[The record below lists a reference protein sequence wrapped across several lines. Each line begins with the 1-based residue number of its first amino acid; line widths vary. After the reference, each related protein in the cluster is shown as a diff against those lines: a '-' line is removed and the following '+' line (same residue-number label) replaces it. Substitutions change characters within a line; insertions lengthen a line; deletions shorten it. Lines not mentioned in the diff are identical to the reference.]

1 VCDDERML
9 AFQNGRVREEVA
21 KFDSQL
27 DTWFASPEGRFAMWL
42 AERQRRH

>member
-1 VCDDERML
+1 ML

-27 DTWFASPEGRFAMWL
+27 DTWFASPEGQFSVWL
-42 AERQRRH
+42 AEHQRRD

>member
-27 DTWFASPEGRFAMWL
+27 DTWFASPEGQFSVWL
-42 AERQRRH
+42 AERQRQP